1 MNENNVNFL
10 ENWFWSQ
17 CNEDWEHLYGIKIDT
32 LDNPG
37 WLITIDLEDTEYV
50 NKLFSEIDIQRKEND
65 WIQCKIEEGKFI
77 GAGGPF
83 NLNELIQIFRNWT
96 NSP

>member
-1 MNENNVNFL
+1 MNNDTINFL

-37 WLITIDLEDTEYV
+37 WKVTIDLEETDFE
-50 NKLFSEIDIQRKEND
+50 NKIFSTLNIQREENN
-65 WIQCKIEEGKFI
+65 WIQCKKEGTKFI
-77 GAGGPF
+77 AAGGVF
-83 NLNELIQIFRNWT
+83 NLKEIISVFREWV
-96 NSP
+96 NSD